1 HHLPFGIQ
9 MEGAVTGVGDGAVRR
24 GDLEEATAVAGQVEG
39 LVGGLQAARVEVLLG
54 ADNAHT
60 GAQQQTGRQVA
71 VLGGVGARLAAHLVE
86 QVLELGAVLLET
98 GGRDVG
104 QVVGN
109 GGQVHV

>member
-1 HHLPFGIQ
+1 
-9 MEGAVTGVGDGAVRR
+9 VDGR
-24 GDLEEATAVAGQVEG
+24 VEG

-60 GAQQQTGRQVA
+60 GDQQQTGRQVA

-109 GGQVHV
+109 GGQVHVLGGQTGLTYPQSRKHWKSPSLGAARRRP